1 MHSSS
6 TINCIVSS
14 RTGQALTNSLNP
26 SSTPTL
32 TKELANMR
40 SFHHPLPLLLQTI
53 TILCL
58 FPSAFASSK
67 TLLIPSTSF
76 NSTTIFNTYW
86 SLNYP
91 WGTDHNGAARMSP
104 SQVSISPSADG
115 ASSTLTL
122 TAHRYLSGAIHAKQ
136 HFTITSSSSSGAGA
150 VSGYNF
156 SAEFRAPVSKGT
168 WPAFWLTAVN
178 GWPPEIDMA
187 EWKGSG
193 KISFNTFNTSSQVM
207 ARDVVYGPNGS
218 EKEWHRV
225 VCEIG
230 RDGRNGGKDVEVRF
244 WMDGQLVVTQWGKGI
259 INLQMEGSSG
269 SPGPEADTLYQ
280 VRDLEVWSYGD

>member
-1 MHSSS
+1 MKS
-6 TINCIVSS
+6 I
-14 RTGQALTNSLNP
+14 
-26 SSTPTL
+26 
-32 TKELANMR
+32 
-40 SFHHPLPLLLQTI
+40 HHPLPLLLKTL

-58 FPSAFASSK
+58 FPSTLASSK
-67 TLLIPSTSF
+67 TLLIPSISF
-76 NSTTIFNTYW
+76 NSTTTFNTYW

-104 SQVSISPSADG
+104 SQVTTSSDG
-115 ASSTLTL
+115 TTLNL
-122 TAHRYLSGAIHAKQ
+122 TAHRVTGQKPATHGGKQIPIKYLSGAIHAKQ
-136 HFTITSSSSSGAGA
+136 HFTITSSSA
-150 VSGYNF
+150 VTGYDF
-156 SAEFRAPVSKGT
+156 SAEFRAPVAKGT

-207 ARDVVYGPNGS
+207 ARDVQYGS

-225 VCEIG
+225 VCEV
-230 RDGRNGGKDVEVRF
+230 RKDMRNGGSGKDVEVRF
-244 WMDGQLVVTQWGKGI
+244 WMDGKLVVTQWGRGI

-280 VRDLEVWSYGD
+280 VRNLEVWSYGD